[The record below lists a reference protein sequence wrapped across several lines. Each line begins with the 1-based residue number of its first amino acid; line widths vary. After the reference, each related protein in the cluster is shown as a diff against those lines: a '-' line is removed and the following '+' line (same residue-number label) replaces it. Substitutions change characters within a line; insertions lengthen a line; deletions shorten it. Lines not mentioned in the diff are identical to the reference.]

1 MKFSEYNSFPEDME
15 EMTPESWQDFFTYCI
30 EGIESRQAYKES
42 FQEMGTALR
51 ILWIKKEKGLGMCI
65 SREYNPNSPE
75 IKFFRVGK
83 QEEWDKLKCAMAA
96 MFAHDNS

>member
-42 FQEMGTALR
+42 FHEMGTALR
-51 ILWIKKEKGLGMCI
+51 ILWIRKGTGNVHKQRI
-65 SREYNPNSPE
+65 QPKQSRN
-75 IKFFRVGK
+75 KVF
-83 QEEWDKLKCAMAA
+83 
-96 MFAHDNS
+96 

>member
-42 FQEMGTALR
+42 FHEMGTENTTQTVQ
-51 ILWIKKEKGLGMCI
+51 K
-65 SREYNPNSPE
+65 
-75 IKFFRVGK
+75 
-83 QEEWDKLKCAMAA
+83 
-96 MFAHDNS
+96 

>member
-42 FQEMGTALR
+42 FHEMGTALR
-51 ILWIKKEKGLGMCI
+51 ILWIRKEN
-65 SREYNPNSPE
+65 NPNSPE

>member
-42 FQEMGTALR
+42 FHEMGTALR
-51 ILWIKKEKGLGMCI
+51 ICG
-65 SREYNPNSPE
+65 
-75 IKFFRVGK
+75 
-83 QEEWDKLKCAMAA
+83 
-96 MFAHDNS
+96 